1 VEKLLRAG
9 WRKQSIALSV
19 IVDIPRVIDPA
30 LLDPFKKA
38 LTEHLEVPTD
48 TRKTQRLDDVRHT
61 MLEGIMRMKYPDVIC
76 SYPAQPQSES
86 TGDPNPASHDPMSA
100 IVVQRQ

>member
-1 VEKLLRAG
+1 M
-9 WRKQSIALSV
+9 LSV

-86 TGDPNPASHDPMSA
+86 TGDPNPASYVPMPA
-100 IVVQRQ
+100 IVVQRQYSNSR